1 MLDQVLIEFGDHD
14 KDSKILLKGNSL
26 QQIVSW
32 RIREEKVI
40 ILVIS
45 ATVIVSIATATI
57 SVVVAAEFWIIED
70 ILMFINL
77 VLLES
82 YLSVF

>member
-1 MLDQVLIEFGDHD
+1 MLDQELIEFEGHD
-14 KDSKILLKGNSL
+14 KDSNIVLKGNSL

-45 ATVIVSIATATI
+45 ATVIVTITTASISI
-57 SVVVAAEFWIIED
+57 VVVAAEFWIVKN

-82 YLSVF
+82 

>member
-1 MLDQVLIEFGDHD
+1 VLDQVLIEFGDHD

-45 ATVIVSIATATI
+45 DTVIVTITTAQ
-57 SVVVAAEFWIIED
+57 
-70 ILMFINL
+70 
-77 VLLES
+77 
-82 YLSVF
+82 LSHCS